1 MIMKEKI
8 GFNDIRRV
16 IMFNLLLINAASFH
30 MLCLA
35 VMCLLYASWFF
46 LLFFFLMCVHI
57 PPHSFIFILTIYT
70 AFSPLGF
77 LHTWSR
83 HTIVYT
89 QLEFLIRP

>member
-1 MIMKEKI
+1 MSVMIMKGKL

-35 VMCLLYASWFF
+35 VICLLYAFF
-46 LLFFFLMCVHI
+46 FFFLMCVHI

-83 HTIVYT
+83 HTIVYI
-89 QLEFLIRP
+89 QLESLIRP

>member
-1 MIMKEKI
+1 MSVMIMKGKI
-8 GFNDIRRV
+8 GFNDVRRV
-16 IMFNLLLINAASFH
+16 IMFNLLLINAASSH

-35 VMCLLYASWFF
+35 VMCLLYA
-46 LLFFFLMCVHI
+46 FFFMCVHI

-89 QLEFLIRP
+89 QLESLIRP

>member
-1 MIMKEKI
+1 MSVMIMKGKI

-16 IMFNLLLINAASFH
+16 IMFNLLLINAVSFH

-35 VMCLLYASWFF
+35 VMCLLYAF
-46 LLFFFLMCVHI
+46 FFFLMCVHI

-83 HTIVYT
+83 HTIVYI
-89 QLEFLIRP
+89 QLESLIRP